1 MLAVLRRSP
10 NHRDAARR
18 KRELEIL
25 AGVRRA
31 PPVHAAWRRKGSARA
46 APVQADF
53 RVGLTGEAPAEV
65 FEELGIRAHDDD
77 QIFRVTVDQW
87 KQRAKLQRT
96 ALPPADALVVTN
108 RNM

>member
-46 APVQADF
+46 APVEKQDLREA
-53 RVGLTGEAPAEV
+53 GELKSFACFLCVPLCLCTSV
-65 FEELGIRAHDDD
+65 
-77 QIFRVTVDQW
+77 
-87 KQRAKLQRT
+87 
-96 ALPPADALVVTN
+96 
-108 RNM
+108 